1 LENHR
6 MVKEVLY
13 PLSPNHPQFELAK
26 RQMQKPTGLLSVRLT
41 TTDRNK
47 IELFV
52 NSLRQFLIGVS
63 WGGHES
69 LVFPAISF
77 DEERTREG
85 YSGNLVRFYIG
96 LDDPESLIRDLDQ
109 AFSKIN

>member
-1 LENHR
+1 
-6 MVKEVLY
+6 MK
-13 PLSPNHPQFELAK
+13 
-26 RQMQKPTGLLSVRLT
+26 
-41 TTDRNK
+41 DI

-77 DEERTREG
+77 DEERTKKG
-85 YSGNLVRFYIG
+85 YSGNLIRFYVG
-96 LDDPESLIRDLDQ
+96 LDDADSLISDLDQ
-109 AFSKIN
+109 AFDRIRRS